1 MVDTPAKKAVGE
13 AAESIKH
20 ALHRISEDVVHL
32 SDKARR
38 VMDSTGQKASALV
51 EDIADEATTR
61 GRQAARVAVREV
73 REHPVR
79 TIAIG
84 AAIGVLVAAYLT
96 RRRD

>member
-1 MVDTPAKKAVGE
+1 MADTATRKAVGE
-13 AAESIKH
+13 AAESIKN
-20 ALHRISEDVVHL
+20 ALNRISEDVVQL

-38 VMDSTGQKASALV
+38 VMDTTGHKASALV
-51 EDIADEATTR
+51 EDIAEEATTR
-61 GRQAARVAVREV
+61 GRQAARLAVREV